1 MLCYHNQ
8 MNGILKYRI
17 IVLGL
22 VVMFGVFNIG
32 IPIII
37 ASCSMPEMMRGSNC
51 PMCEDQELP
60 ATATFATAQS
70 VACCTLTMVAERNT
84 TEFVQG
90 TSSLSDLSKPL
101 LVVLTG
107 EVLVPI
113 LQSSVYFVRFSS
125 SPPTV
130 VDIPILT
137 SSLLI

>member
-1 MLCYHNQ
+1 
-8 MNGILKYRI
+8 MNGILKYRNI
-17 IVLGL
+17 ALAL
-22 VVMFGVFNIG
+22 VVVFGLFNIG

-37 ASCSMPEMMRGSNC
+37 ASCSMPEMMRGSSC

-70 VACCTLTMVAERNT
+70 TACCTMTMVAEHNVI
-84 TEFVQG
+84 EFVQAK
-90 TSSLSDLSKPL
+90 TSLSDLSKPL
-101 LVVLTG
+101 LVVLTAD
-107 EVLVPI
+107 VLVPV
-113 LQSSVYFVRFSS
+113 LQSPVFAVRVSS

>member
-17 IVLGL
+17 MAFGL
-22 VVMFGVFNIG
+22 VVVFGVFNIG

-37 ASCSMPEMMRGSNC
+37 ASCSMPEMMRGSSC
-51 PMCEDQELP
+51 PMCDDQETP
-60 ATATFATAQS
+60 SSPRFATQS
-70 VACCTLTMVAERNT
+70 TTACCTATIVAEHNT
-84 TEFVQG
+84 NEFVQAK
-90 TSSLSDLSKPL
+90 TNLSDLSKPL
-101 LVVLTG
+101 LVVLTVD
-107 EVLVPI
+107 VLVPV
-113 LQSSVYFVRFSS
+113 LQSPVFAVRVSS